1 MVTLS
6 IPIRLFAELKS
17 QQFNKFVPIMFLDW
31 CFTMLTSRLV
41 YKWYF
46 EESHVMVVC
55 IFVCRTLKAAGAR
68 GMHTVLLASHINMVA
83 LHIQLGFEDVTDKNA
98 PDDMLVLGMKL

>member
-1 MVTLS
+1 MVEARHNADKHYLFNS
-6 IPIRLFAELKS
+6 GRLRKVSAHIK
-17 QQFNKFVPIMFLDW
+17 VD
-31 CFTMLTSRLV
+31 CF
-41 YKWYF
+41 
-46 EESHVMVVC
+46 
-55 IFVCRTLKAAGAR
+55 FVCRTLKAAGAR